1 MASVQVDS
9 AGIHALAG
17 HCQSLAAEVGGA
29 SASPGLSMPSGQ
41 ATAVAVQA
49 VHADV
54 AAAGTAM
61 VARLETTSAKLV
73 AAAVSFTD
81 QETTSAAAVAAVAP
95 PPTV

>member
-9 AGIHALAG
+9 TGIHALAG

-61 VARLETTSAKLV
+61 VARLETTSARL
-73 AAAVSFTD
+73 AAAADSFAV
-81 QETTSAAAVAAVAP
+81 QETDSAAEIAAVAP
-95 PPTV
+95 TSTV